1 MFEAV
6 LLVAVGIVLV
16 CLFLLI
22 RTSHLFVL
30 ADRILTTRWIYLAA
44 LVRLLVGAA
53 IIASAHAF
61 KYPQAMLLLGWML
74 AFSGVLLVAVPQPV
88 WVGLSGRLA
97 DLPVVAVR
105 ALLLLGLCFGG
116 FILSAAL

>member
-1 MFEAV
+1 
-6 LLVAVGIVLV
+6 LLVAVGIVLA

-22 RTSHLFVL
+22 RTPQLFVL

-44 LVRLLVGAA
+44 LARLLVGAA

-61 KYPQAMLLLGWML
+61 EYPQAMLLLGWLL

-88 WVGLSGRLA
+88 WVDLSGRLA
-97 DLPVVAVR
+97 DLPLMAVR

-116 FILSAAL
+116 FVLSTAL